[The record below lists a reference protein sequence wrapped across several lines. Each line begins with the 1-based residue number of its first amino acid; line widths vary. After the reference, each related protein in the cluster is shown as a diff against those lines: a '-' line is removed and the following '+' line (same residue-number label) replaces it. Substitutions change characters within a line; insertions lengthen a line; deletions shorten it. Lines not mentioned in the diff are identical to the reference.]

1 MHAPC
6 TRHAHTTRAPL
17 ALQVLLHEWLLAS
30 PHRTLDP
37 TEADW
42 FYVPVYATCAIATPH
57 AYMPR
62 TRRAHAVHAPC
73 TRRAHAVHT
82 HTPCTHT
89 HRART
94 SRGTSRGTRCAIV
107 THIFET
113 PHTPRVTYRVARA
126 ARLYQQALAFVRSTQ
141 HCRMPR
147 AVRPGRATGAS
158 PWPPGAG
165 SPGSGL
171 RHTLGVSSR
180 AAAGPI
186 RGCGPNQ
193 GLRAQ
198 SGAAVLL

>member
-6 TRHAHTTRAPL
+6 THDAHTTRAPL

-62 TRRAHAVHAPC
+62 TCRAHAVHAPC
-73 TRRAHAVHT
+73 KRRARAVHT
-82 HTPCTHT
+82 HTPCAHLTWLLTWHQVR
-89 HRART
+89 HRHAHLRDAPHAAGHVPRRACGAALPAGARLRAVDPALPHAT
-94 SRGTSRGTRCAIV
+94 RRPARQGHRRIPVATWCGLSRLRAA
-107 THIFET
+107 
-113 PHTPRVTYRVARA
+113 PHTRGEQP
-126 ARLYQQALAFVRSTQ
+126 
-141 HCRMPR
+141 
-147 AVRPGRATGAS
+147 
-158 PWPPGAG
+158 
-165 SPGSGL
+165 
-171 RHTLGVSSR
+171 SR
-180 AAAGPI
+180 
-186 RGCGPNQ
+186 CGPNQ